1 MRSSNCTGVC
11 SSPLE
16 GPLVFATSGSSN
28 RPWRNPPQRFDG
40 ADLHPTLVDK
50 AAALGFSLLANHPF
64 VDGNKRIGHAAME
77 VFLVLNGCEI
87 QASVDDQEHLM
98 LAVAS
103 GALDRQQLASWLN
116 QHVGKPPLLSRSKW
130 DTRFSRSSALKK
142 PSR

>member
-1 MRSSNCTGVC
+1 MRHLTLGEVVELHRRLLLASGGA
-11 SSPLE
+11 PGIRDIRLLE
-16 GPLVFATSGSSN
+16 SALAQPAAT
-28 RPWRNPPQRFDG
+28 FDS

-50 AAALGFSLLANHPF
+50 AAALGFSLVANHPF

-77 VFLVLNGCEI
+77 VFLVLNGYEL

-116 QHVGKPPLLSRSKW
+116 QHVAKLP
-130 DTRFSRSSALKK
+130 
-142 PSR
+142 